1 MSQNNASEE
10 TTKVSVSILGDA
22 FADIFCNLENGLPPR
37 EGDVRVATPMIP
49 VAGGSGLNTAT
60 HLSALIRYFDTES
73 IGNIDVTLQTC
84 INESDHYGQIILNH
98 AKKHDFP
105 LLNCNKKIKEEDEKD
120 QLTTWH
126 CIVFVEKG
134 QRRFATHIGT
144 MSTFKASDTMLHEL
158 VGYRTADPKF
168 INHHH
173 HIHIA
178 GFYNIPGFAKNGN
191 LKKRLNL
198 IREKRRAMSTE
209 NAILTT
215 TISLVPQ
222 YDATEEWDGGLL
234 TEVLPLVDFFILN
247 SLEAGKLSNIDIEE
261 EKMERDLDRKALLV
275 ELADFFWEKSPQT
288 YVIVTLGKFGA
299 VCLFM
304 GEIIATVNAPD
315 KVEQPL
321 DSTGAGDSFAAG
333 FIFGAMDWR
342 RSQGHENCSE
352 IGSSL
357 QGAWTGAIVEG
368 MWCGTA
374 VGTSCV
380 KILGA
385 SVPPSKEKLEML
397 LYPEETETDYD
408 ALSEEDRDDDD
419 DSDSY
424 YSDEDSDYTSG
435 SYSESDESYSTE
447 DDGDCEQA

>member
-1 MSQNNASEE
+1 M
-10 TTKVSVSILGDA
+10 
-22 FADIFCNLENGLPPR
+22 
-37 EGDVRVATPMIP
+37 P

-60 HLSALIRYFDTES
+60 HLNALIRYFDAA
-73 IGNIDVTLQTC
+73 GIDVTLQTC
-84 INESDHYGQIILNH
+84 INQTDEYGQIIM
-98 AKKHDFP
+98 KHTQKHGLS
-105 LLNCNKKIKEEDEKD
+105 LLNCNKNRKQEDDKD
-120 QLTTWH
+120 QATGH

-134 QRRFATHIGT
+134 QRRFATHIGI

-178 GFYNIPGFAKNGN
+178 GFYNIPGFGENGN
-191 LKKRLNL
+191 LKKRLKL

-209 NAILTT
+209 KAILTT

-247 SLEAGKLSNIDIEE
+247 SLEAGKLSGIDID
-261 EKMERDLDRKALLV
+261 EKRVGSDLDRKVTLV
-275 ELADFFWEKSPQT
+275 KLADFFWEKSPQT

-304 GEIIATVNAPD
+304 GEIIATVNAPE

-321 DSTGAGDSFAAG
+321 DTTGAGDSFAAG

-342 RSQGHENCSE
+342 RSRCHENCSE

-357 QGAWTGAIVEG
+357 QGAWTGGIVEG
-368 MWCGTA
+368 MWCGCA

-380 KILGA
+380 KVLGA
-385 SVPPSKEKLEML
+385 SVPPSKESLEML

-408 ALSEEDRDDDD
+408 ALSEEERDD

-424 YSDEDSDYTSG
+424 YSDEDSEYTSG
-435 SYSESDESYSTE
+435 SYSESDESYST
-447 DDGDCEQA
+447 DDNSNHMQKRK